1 MDELSWIWDDK
12 TGEIRCGG
20 ELIAT
25 VAGATI
31 YNTEPDREKA
41 FENARLI
48 ASAPELKRRLAKLMT
63 IASPPRLPYG
73 IQDNRS
79 MDMAKA
85 TVIDRIEL
93 TRRRMALREKLTAE
107 PNDLSPTTELRG
119 LISDLDKIRGFNEW
133 QTRTISQ

>member
-1 MDELSWIWDDK
+1 MQCTNNKVSGNLVKD
-12 TGEIRCGG
+12 
-20 ELIAT
+20 
-25 VAGATI
+25 GAI
-31 YNTEPDREKA
+31 
-41 FENARLI
+41 
-48 ASAPELKRRLAKLMT
+48 
-63 IASPPRLPYG
+63 
-73 IQDNRS
+73 
-79 MDMAKA
+79 MAKA